1 MDKKETDPT
10 KEVEITL
17 VKIKATYKGTHR
29 IGAVLYTFEKGNTIE
44 VPKEYATSVRAMF
57 KR

>member
-1 MDKKETDPT
+1 MEDPKGT
-10 KEVEITL
+10 VDPVKVVL
-17 VKIKATYKGTHR
+17 VKIKATYKGTHK
-29 IGAVLYTFEKGNTIE
+29 IGAVLYTFEKGDTIE